1 MQSSADFIL
10 PYGKS
15 FTREEIEKMMA
26 MPGVKYVHRGPP
38 WTMDWN
44 FGLCIEPEDRNRFN
58 MHVKLFDTGS
68 PAALKLAE
76 EVKQKLLEAKPENSG
91 RALSFPVWK
100 TRRIRPRR
108 ESLRL
113 VHLGWVR
120 NIREVKKTRDGWQA
134 SVDVVPLARTEDFRV
149 VSIHR
154 KHFEVYELRDGRLK
168 LRSEQADPSDLS
180 PEDDPVMPVSFM

>member
-1 MQSSADFIL
+1 VQTSADFIL

-113 VHLGWVR
+113 V
-120 NIREVKKTRDGWQA
+120 
-134 SVDVVPLARTEDFRV
+134 PLARTEDFRV